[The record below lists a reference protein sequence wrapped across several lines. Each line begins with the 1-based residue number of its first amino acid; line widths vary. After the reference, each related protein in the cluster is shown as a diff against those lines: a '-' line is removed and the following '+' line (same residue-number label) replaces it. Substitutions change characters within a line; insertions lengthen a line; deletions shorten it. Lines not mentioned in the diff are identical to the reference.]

1 MQQVFSTER
10 FEQQYTYTGN
20 DLGATYQKEQT
31 TFRVWAP
38 TAEQVTLRLYEGGT
52 PEVNDLIEE
61 VAMERDVFGTW
72 VVTKQGD
79 LHGVYYTYFVV
90 IDWRQNEACDPY
102 ARTTGINGKRAMV
115 IDLESTNP
123 EGWEED
129 VDPNAG
135 KSFNDAIIYEL
146 HLRDLSIDESSGIV
160 HKGKYLGLTET
171 GTTNGAGYSTGL
183 DYIKQLGI
191 THLHLLPIYDYGV
204 IDESRLDTAQFNWG
218 YDPINYNVPEGS
230 YATDPYHGEVRV
242 KELKQMVQVLHKNGI
257 SVIMDVVYNH
267 VYNAVEFCFNQ
278 IVPMYFTRIDSNGFY
293 SVGSGCGNDTATE
306 RSMVK
311 KYIIDSVTY
320 WAKEYHIDGFRFDLA
335 GLIDTETIN
344 EVIESVH
351 KIRPS
356 AVFYGEGWILSTHIT
371 KGGYRLSN
379 QENAKYTP
387 KMAYFSDTMRD
398 LLKGSIFNYTEKG
411 YVSGALEKEKIVQKC
426 FMGEGSRWCD
436 VPAQTVNYVS
446 CHDNMTLFDKI
457 VSSNRETTREE
468 QIKMNKLAAVI
479 YMTSQGIPFIHAGEE
494 FLRTKVREDGSF
506 DENSYI
512 SSDKINSLKW
522 DNLNK
527 TEYQKVVEYYKG
539 LIAFRKEHSILHL
552 TTAEEVKQTIKVISG
567 LDENV
572 VAFQIK
578 GGINGEIAE
587 QLFVIFNPNK
597 TETTVTLPKG
607 DWKVCINGEKAG
619 TKAIQKITDT
629 KVIVAPISAM
639 VLCEQE
645 NMEEYEEELVQ
656 EDFDSLAEV
665 KEKKE
670 KNTSFFSVALGA
682 GVALAVLTAI
692 YHKKK

>member
-1 MQQVFSTER
+1 MQQVFSTEQ

-20 DLGATYQKEQT
+20 DLGAIYRKDKT

-38 TAEQVTLRLYEGGT
+38 TAKKVTLRLYESGT
-52 PEVNDLIEE
+52 PESNDLIEE
-61 VAMERDVFGTW
+61 IDMVKDTFGTW
-72 VVTKQGD
+72 VITKQGD
-79 LHGVYYTYFVV
+79 LHGIYYTYFVV

-102 ARTTGINGKRAMV
+102 ARTTGINGRRAMV

-123 EGWEED
+123 EGWEND
-129 VDPNAG
+129 VDPNAE

-171 GTTNGAGYSTGL
+171 GTKNKEGYCTGL
-183 DYIKQLGI
+183 DYIKNLGI

-204 IDESRLDTAQFNWG
+204 IDESKLDNPQFNWG

-242 KELKQMVQVLHKNGI
+242 KELKQMIHILHQNGI

-267 VYNAVEFCFNQ
+267 VYKAEDFCFNQ
-278 IVPMYFTRIDSNGFY
+278 IVPMYFTRMDSNGFY

-311 KYIIDSVTY
+311 KYIVDSVTY

-344 EVIESVH
+344 EAIEEVH

-398 LLKGSIFNYTEKG
+398 LIKGSVFSQTEKG
-411 YVSGALEKEKIVQKC
+411 YISGASGKEKIVEKC
-426 FMGEGSRWCD
+426 FMGEGSKWCD
-436 VPAQTVNYVS
+436 VPAQTVNYAS

-457 VSSNRETTREE
+457 VSSNREATRQE
-468 QIKMNKLAAVI
+468 QIKMNLLAVAI

-494 FLRTKVREDGSF
+494 FLRSKVREDGSF

-522 DNLNK
+522 DNLSQP
-527 TEYQKVVEYYKG
+527 EYQKVVQYYKG
-539 LIAFRKEHSILHL
+539 LIAFRKAHNILHL
-552 TTAEEVKQTIKVISG
+552 TTAEEVRKVTTVITG
-567 LDENV
+567 LEENV
-572 VAFQIK
+572 VAFHIK
-578 GGINGEIAE
+578 GGMNEEIAE

-597 TETTVTLPKG
+597 KETTVALPKG
-607 DWKVCINGEKAG
+607 NWKVCINWEKAG
-619 TKAIQKITDT
+619 IKSLQTITDT
-629 KVIVAPISAM
+629 KVTITPISAM

-645 NMEEYEEELVQ
+645 NMEEYEEEVTQ
-656 EDFDSLAEV
+656 EVVASLPEV

>member
-1 MQQVFSTER
+1 MNIFSTEQ

-20 DLGATYQKEQT
+20 DLGAMYQKEKT
-31 TFRVWAP
+31 SFRVWAP
-38 TAEQVTLRLYEGGT
+38 TADNVVLRLYKEGT

-61 VAMERDVFGTW
+61 TEMEQDVFGTW
-72 VVTKQGD
+72 IVTKMGD
-79 LHGVYYTYFVV
+79 LHGVYYTYLVAV
-90 IDWRQNEACDPY
+90 DGKQNEACDPY

-115 IDLESTNP
+115 IDLETTNP
-123 EGWEED
+123 EGWEQD

-146 HLRDLSIDESSGIV
+146 HLRDLSIDNSSGIV
-160 HKGKYLGLTET
+160 NKGKYLGLTET
-171 GTTNGAGYSTGL
+171 GTKNVAGHSTGL
-183 DYIKQLGI
+183 DYIKELGI

-204 IDESRLDTAQFNWG
+204 IDESKLHTPQFNWG

-242 KELKQMVQVLHKNGI
+242 KEVKQMVQALHKNGI

-311 KYIIDSVTY
+311 KYIVDSVTY

-344 EVIESVH
+344 KVIESVQ

-371 KGGYRLSN
+371 KGGYRLAN

-387 KMAYFSDTMRD
+387 QMAYFSDTMRD
-398 LLKGSIFNYTEKG
+398 LLRGNIFLPTEKG
-411 YVSGALEKEKIVQKC
+411 YVSGASGKEKVLENC
-426 FMGEGSRWCD
+426 FLGVGSKWCD
-436 VPAQTVNYVS
+436 VPAQTVNYGS
-446 CHDNMTLFDKI
+446 CHDNMTLFDHI
-457 VSSNRETTREE
+457 VSSTKEATREE
-468 QIKMNKLAAVI
+468 QIRMNNLAAAI

-494 FLRTKVREDGSF
+494 LLRTKIREDGSF
-506 DENSYI
+506 DENSYR
-512 SSDKINSLKW
+512 SSDKVNSLKW
-522 DNLNK
+522 DTLNQEK
-527 TEYQKVVEYYKG
+527 YQQVLDYYKG
-539 LIAFRKEHSILHL
+539 LIAFRKAHRALHL
-552 TTAEEVKQTIKVISG
+552 KTAKEVKQAVTVVEG
-567 LDENV
+567 LEPNV
-572 VAFQIK
+572 AAFQIK
-578 GGINGEIAE
+578 GDINGEIAK
-587 QLFVIFNPNK
+587 QLFVIFNANQ
-597 TETTVTLPKG
+597 TVTKVKLPEG
-607 DWKVCINGEKAG
+607 NWKVYINGEKAG
-619 TKAIQKITDT
+619 TKPIELVLGTMVT
-629 KVIVAPISAM
+629 VAPISAM

-645 NMEEYEEELVQ
+645 DTQEEIAEENLEQLP
-656 EDFDSLAEV
+656 SV
-665 KEKKE
+665 KEG
-670 KNTSFFSVALGA
+670 KNTAFFSVALGA

-692 YHKKK
+692 YHKKKE

>member
-1 MQQVFSTER
+1 MQQVFSTEQ

-20 DLGATYQKEQT
+20 DLGAIYQKDKT

-38 TAEQVTLRLYEGGT
+38 TAKSVALRLYQSGT
-52 PEVNDLIEE
+52 PESNDLIEE
-61 VAMERDVFGTW
+61 VEMVKDTFGTW

-79 LHGVYYTYFVV
+79 LHGIYYTYFVV
-90 IDWRQNEACDPY
+90 IDWRENEACDPY

-123 EGWEED
+123 EGWEDD

-171 GTTNGAGYSTGL
+171 GTKNKAGYCTGL
-183 DYIKQLGI
+183 DYIRSLGI
-191 THLHLLPIYDYGV
+191 THLHLLPIYDYGF
-204 IDESRLDTAQFNWG
+204 IDESKLDIAQFNWG

-242 KELKQMVQVLHKNGI
+242 KELKQMIYTLHQNGI

-267 VYNAVEFCFNQ
+267 VYQAVDFCFNQ

-311 KYIIDSVTY
+311 KYIVDSVTY

-344 EVIESVH
+344 EVIEEVQ

-398 LLKGSIFNYTEKG
+398 LIKGSVFSQTEKG
-411 YVSGALEKEKIVQKC
+411 YISGACGKEKIVEKC
-426 FMGEGSRWCD
+426 FIGEGSRWCD
-436 VPAQTVNYVS
+436 VPAQTVNYAS

-457 VSSNRETTREE
+457 VSSNREATREE
-468 QIKMNKLAAVI
+468 QIKMNLLAAAI

-494 FLRTKVREDGSF
+494 FLRSKVREDGSF

-522 DNLNK
+522 DNLSQA
-527 TEYQKVVEYYKG
+527 EYQKVVQYYKG
-539 LIAFRKEHSILHL
+539 LIAFRKAHNILHL
-552 TTAEEVKQTIKVISG
+552 TTAKEVRQVTSVITG
-567 LDENV
+567 LEENV

-578 GGINGEIAE
+578 GGMNGEIAE

-597 TETTVTLPKG
+597 TETIVNLPEG
-607 DWKVCINGEKAG
+607 NWKVCVNGEKAG
-619 TKAIQKITDT
+619 IKAIEKINGNT
-629 KVIVAPISAM
+629 VMVAPISAM
-639 VLCEQE
+639 VLCDQE
-645 NMEEYEEELVQ
+645 NIEDYEEEVTQ
-656 EDFDSLAEV
+656 EDIVGLPEI